1 MKVWTQESF
10 PTLLRSTAQ
19 GAIISVGRFTAA
31 GLAAITPLL
40 LQSGVTVFYLLL
52 TAFNVAGLGV
62 AWVVFRRRRN
72 APVFDT
78 EASADPEAATATPG
92 VAA

>member
-19 GAIISVGRFTAA
+19 GAIIAVGRFTAA

-40 LQSGVTVFYLLL
+40 LQSGVTTFYLLL
-52 TAFNVAGLGV
+52 TAFNVTGLGL
-62 AWVVFRRRRN
+62 AWAVFRRRRG
-72 APVFDT
+72 APVFDI
-78 EASADPEAATATPG
+78 EGSADPEAATTAPG
-92 VAA
+92 VTA